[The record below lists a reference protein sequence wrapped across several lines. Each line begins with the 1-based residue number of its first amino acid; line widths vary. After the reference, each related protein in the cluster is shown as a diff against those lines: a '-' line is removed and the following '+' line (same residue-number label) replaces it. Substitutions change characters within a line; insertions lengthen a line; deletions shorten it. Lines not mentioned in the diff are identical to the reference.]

1 MYLVLCT
8 LPKKAAAARKHTK
21 CQAQAPST
29 KMYDVIII
37 GAGPAGLSTAFWCD
51 ELGLDTLVLE
61 QTVQIGGQLH
71 RVYNPIKNYLGLKAD
86 KGEALLERFAADVD
100 AAEFDLWT
108 GASIK
113 SIDLK
118 AKRLELQSGEKLQ
131 SIALVIATGVR
142 PRELGVP
149 GEKEFE
155 GKGMIESAT
164 RDRELCAGKDVCVV
178 GGGDAA
184 VENALL
190 LAEVCPTVTLVHRG
204 KKLRARREF
213 AEKLKSTHC
222 VTIFSESV
230 LTRIIGEDEV
240 VAVEIQRK
248 EGLKP
253 FQLAVRGVLI
263 RIGVEPNT
271 ELFGDQLET
280 DEKRFITINS
290 QQETSVPM
298 VFAVGDV
305 SNPIAPTISGATGA
319 GATAAK
325 VIAARLNARGV
336 N

>member
-1 MYLVLCT
+1 M
-8 LPKKAAAARKHTK
+8 H
-21 CQAQAPST
+21 
-29 KMYDVIII
+29 DVIII

-61 QTVQIGGQLH
+61 QAEQVGGQLH
-71 RVYNPIKNYLGLKAD
+71 RVYNPIENYLGLKARN
-86 KGEALLERFAADVD
+86 GQELLEYFTKDLD

-108 GASIK
+108 QVDIESV
-113 SIDLK
+113 DLK
-118 AKRLELQSGEKLQ
+118 ARRISLRSGEELQT
-131 SIALVIATGVR
+131 IAIVVATGVR

-149 GEKEFE
+149 GEKEFI
-155 GKGMIESAT
+155 GKGMIESGA
-164 RDRELCAGKDVCVV
+164 RDRHLFAGKDVCVV

-213 AEKLKSTHC
+213 AERLQPNNCIT
-222 VTIFSESV
+222 VFTESV
-230 LTRIIGEDEV
+230 LTRILGDEEV
-240 VAVEIQRK
+240 EAVEIQRK

-253 FQLAVRGVLI
+253 FQLAVGGVLI

-271 ELFGDQLET
+271 ELFREQIET
-280 DEKRFITINS
+280 DEKGFVTVNS
-290 QQETSVPM
+290 QQETNVPM

-305 SNPIAPTISGATGA
+305 SNPVAPTISSATGA

-325 VIAARLNARGV
+325 VIGSRLNAR
-336 N
+336 